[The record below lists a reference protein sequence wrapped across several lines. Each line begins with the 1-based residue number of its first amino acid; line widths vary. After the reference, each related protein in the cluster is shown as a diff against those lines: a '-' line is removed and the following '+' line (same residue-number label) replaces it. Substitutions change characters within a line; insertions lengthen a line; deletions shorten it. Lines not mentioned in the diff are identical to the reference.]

1 MTSQKS
7 WVASL
12 RPRPGRSMTTTS
24 TPTPPMNEWT
34 NPPAEFDFRSD
45 TFTAPTPS
53 MLESLQSASLG
64 DDVYGESTTTNRLCL
79 RIAKLFDKP
88 AALFVLSGTMGNQLC
103 LRALLQQ
110 PPYSILCDHRAH
122 IYRSEAGAAAV
133 LSQAH
138 ITPVVPRNGLHL
150 TLEDVQEHAIIST
163 NMHYAPTQVIFI
175 ENTLWSVIHPLSEFR
190 RITRFA
196 RENGI
201 RVHLDGARLW
211 NACSVPGAPSLAEYA
226 AEADSVSVCV
236 SKSLGAPV
244 GGFVLGSQE
253 MVTKCNHFKK
263 LLGGGIRQAG
273 VLTAM
278 ADVAVTEVWERGR
291 LQEANAYAQE
301 VERLWKGLGGEVLL
315 PVQTNTVW
323 VDLEKRGVGE
333 EVWRRVGKDM
343 GVKLRGSRVMMHYQN
358 SWRAV
363 ERLGDVMREV
373 CRRADEKG
381 AGPRDEEAAER
392 APAVGNPNLSKL

>member
-1 MTSQKS
+1 
-7 WVASL
+7 
-12 RPRPGRSMTTTS
+12 
-24 TPTPPMNEWT
+24 
-34 NPPAEFDFRSD
+34 
-45 TFTAPTPS
+45 
-53 MLESLQSASLG
+53 
-64 DDVYGESTTTNRLCL
+64 
-79 RIAKLFDKP
+79 
-88 AALFVLSGTMGNQLC
+88 
-103 LRALLQQ
+103 
-110 PPYSILCDHRAH
+110 
-122 IYRSEAGAAAV
+122 
-133 LSQAH
+133 
-138 ITPVVPRNGLHL
+138 
-150 TLEDVQEHAIIST
+150 
-163 NMHYAPTQVIFI
+163 
-175 ENTLWSVIHPLSEFR
+175 
-190 RITRFA
+190 
-196 RENGI
+196 
-201 RVHLDGARLW
+201 
-211 NACSVPGAPSLAEYA
+211 
-226 AEADSVSVCV
+226 
-236 SKSLGAPV
+236 
-244 GGFVLGSQE
+244 
-253 MVTKCNHFKK
+253 
-263 LLGGGIRQAG
+263 
-273 VLTAM
+273 M